1 MEECAR
7 KHIIII
13 TYLTIFAK
21 FSVENVRGAF
31 HYECFGS
38 ARQLQDM
45 IPLIS
50 MGGLFCR
57 TEGEKVIKWYE
68 YFHI

>member
-38 ARQLQDM
+38 ASRPQDT
-45 IPLIS
+45 IPSLVW
-50 MGGLFCR
+50 
-57 TEGEKVIKWYE
+57 EGFFVVQKGKK
-68 YFHI
+68 